1 MNSTTDFPAS
11 DDAACYPSD
20 SGWWWAEAS
29 DGSFIPINVEKR
41 GPRQVLSVC
50 IPRCSTHCDKWWRPL
65 KAIKGKWRGRV
76 QIPLDNVK
84 SPSVDAKEKPMP

>member
-1 MNSTTDFPAS
+1 MAKKLKSDSPLDAS
-11 DDAACYPSD
+11 IYYPS
-20 SGWWWAEAS
+20 SEGWWWIVGPDEYPVPVS
-29 DGSFIPINVEKR
+29 VEKR

-76 QIPLDNVK
+76 QLPLDN
-84 SPSVDAKEKPMP
+84 SELHEPETTNNP